1 MSGFTDQVP
10 RWTAN
15 LGCAACQAAVSPTG
29 RRRAANLAPRNAAAQ
44 KYRSADAFIRAESV
58 DSRTKASA
66 LQAANQRYRVAFT
79 LVELLIVVAVIAIL
93 AGLWLPVL
101 SRSRQTAQRIRCAS
115 NLRQLSLAAQMYWD
129 DNNGHAFRYRGA
141 ATNGGDLYWFGWLG
155 RGPEGKRAF
164 DPRSGA
170 LFQYLNG
177 RGVEVCPSLSYVR
190 RIFKLKA
197 TGAAYG
203 YGYNLCLSG
212 PMNQM
217 PVTVSRVRVHSD
229 TAVFADAGQVNDFQA
244 PASPDHPMLEEFY
257 YVGTNV
263 GEATAH
269 FRHEGL
275 ANVAFCDGHVGREKP
290 LPGSRDL
297 RLPGQTL
304 GRLRPEALVVP

>member
-1 MSGFTDQVP
+1 MSGFTDQA
-10 RWTAN
+10 RGWTTHNRSA
-15 LGCAACQAAVSPTG
+15 GFQPAVSRISNPPPHRPSNGLPTG
-29 RRRAANLAPRNAAAQ
+29 SRRHSRLEICATISLRANAGA
-44 KYRSADAFIRAESV
+44 V
-58 DSRTKASA
+58 G
-66 LQAANQRYRVAFT
+66 RVAFT
-79 LVELLIVVAVIAIL
+79 LVELLLVVAVIAIL

-129 DNNGHAFRYRGA
+129 DNNGNAFRYRGA
-141 ATNGGDLYWFGWLG
+141 GTPGGDLYWFGWLA
-155 RGPEGKRAF
+155 RGPEGERAF
-164 DPRSGA
+164 DPRPGA
-170 LFQYLNG
+170 LFPYLNG
-177 RGVEVCPSLSYVR
+177 RGVEVCPSLSYAL

-217 PVTVSRVRVHSD
+217 PVKVSRIRVHSE

-244 PASPDHPMLEEFY
+244 PASTDHPLLEEFY

-269 FRHEGL
+269 FRHARL
-275 ANVAFCDGHVGREKP
+275 ANVAFCDGHVGTEKP
-290 LPGSRDL
+290 LNGSLDL

-304 GRLRPEALVVP
+304 GRLRPETLTVP